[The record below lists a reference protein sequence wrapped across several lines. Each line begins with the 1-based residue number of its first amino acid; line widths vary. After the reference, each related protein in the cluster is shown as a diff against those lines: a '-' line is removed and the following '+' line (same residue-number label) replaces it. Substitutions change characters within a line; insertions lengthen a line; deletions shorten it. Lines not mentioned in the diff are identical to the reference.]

1 MTYFCEYGCSAYE
14 VCLSPVSITN
24 KKRVKALLVANGGVK
39 AVAGVDLIV
48 VGQGEEFLA
57 DGVKELLAIAGW
69 EVGSADSLAEKGI
82 AGKDDRLILEN
93 QWYATPGMAWRW
105 NDAEGEVNQIIRL
118 VIAVEVVGR
127 SGCHIGHIVMA
138 GQAWQVIHWA
148 GQPASF
154 FFWNI
159 NWSLFKG
166 ITDGIQTHDVVVVGV
181 GQKDCCDW
189 LGQLF

>member
-14 VCLSPVSITN
+14 VRLSPVSITN
-24 KKRVKALLVANGGVK
+24 NNRVKALLVANGGVK

-93 QWYATPGMAWRW
+93 Q
-105 NDAEGEVNQIIRL
+105 
-118 VIAVEVVGR
+118 
-127 SGCHIGHIVMA
+127 
-138 GQAWQVIHWA
+138 
-148 GQPASF
+148 
-154 FFWNI
+154 
-159 NWSLFKG
+159 
-166 ITDGIQTHDVVVVGV
+166 
-181 GQKDCCDW
+181 
-189 LGQLF
+189 